1 MKCYFYD
8 DGHGNG
14 AYCSSMSCGPPSCNL
29 SKKYI
34 TPECNGDTSICEVN
48 RSIAEQ
54 RTLLSKTISNLKKI
68 QDERI

>member
-1 MKCYFYD
+1 MKCYFYN

-14 AYCSSMSCGPPSCNL
+14 GYCSGMSCGPPSCNL
-29 SKKYI
+29 S
-34 TPECNGDTSICEVN
+34 N

-54 RTLLSKTISNLKKI
+54 RTMMSKTISKLKKI